1 MTQLNEQL
9 VTEEKRG
16 ISGSTLKL
24 IAVITMLID
33 HAGAVIL
40 GRMLWDKGV
49 MTVLNG
55 SDPQALLAWMNEHGN
70 LFWIYTLMR
79 MIGRVAFPIFIF
91 LMVEGLSRTSNRWK
105 YLGRMG
111 AFALISEIPFNLALT
126 GQIWSTEYQSV
137 YFTLSIGL
145 LAMIICDT
153 LEERLRAYQKS
164 LVRIGYWMLVVLITV
179 AAAVLAEFLQTDYGA
194 IGIVC
199 IMVIYITRRKKIAQ
213 TIGGALVFIWEV
225 TAPLA
230 FIPVWFYNGKRGLKL
245 KYLFYIFYP
254 AHLLILYLIIY
265 FMGLGAYPAL

>member
-1 MTQLNEQL
+1 MTELNEQL
-9 VTEEKRG
+9 VTREKRG

-40 GRMLWDKGV
+40 GRMSWDAGY
-49 MTVLNG
+49 MTVAY
-55 SDPQALLAWMNEHGN
+55 STDPQALMSWLYEHGN
-70 LFWIYTLMR
+70 LYWIYFLMR

-91 LMVEGLSRTSNRWK
+91 LMVEGLGRTRNRWK
-105 YLGRMG
+105 YLGRM
-111 AFALISEIPFNLALT
+111 ALFAVISEIPFNLALT
-126 GQIWSTEYQSV
+126 GQVWSTQYQSV

-145 LAMIICDT
+145 LAMIVCDT
-153 LEERLRAYQKS
+153 LEERMRHHLKRV
-164 LVRIGYWMLVVLITV
+164 VRIMYWPLLVVIAVL
-179 AAAVLAEFLQTDYGA
+179 AAVLAERLNTDYGA
-194 IGIVC
+194 IGIIC
-199 IMVIYITRRKKIAQ
+199 IMVIYVSRRNKIAQ
-213 TIGGALVFIWEV
+213 TIAGATVFIWEM

-254 AHLLILYLIIY
+254 AHLLILYLISY

>member
-1 MTQLNEQL
+1 MCELNETV
-9 VTEEKRG
+9 VTKEKRG

-24 IAVITMLID
+24 IAIITMLID

-40 GRMLWDKGV
+40 GRMLWQEGIMEV
-49 MTVLNG
+49 MYST
-55 SDPQALLAWMNEHGN
+55 DPQAMMRWLMEHGS
-70 LFWIYTLMR
+70 LYWIYWLMR

-91 LMVEGLSRTSNRWK
+91 LMVEGLSRTRNRWK

-111 AFALISEIPFNLALT
+111 LFAVLSEIPFNLALT
-126 GQIWSTEYQSV
+126 GQLWSTQYQSV

-145 LAMIICDT
+145 LAMIVCDA
-153 LEERLRAYQKS
+153 LEERLRHHKKG
-164 LVRIGYWMLVVLITV
+164 LVRISYWPLLVVVVI
-179 AAAVLAEFLQTDYGA
+179 AAAVLAEFLRTDYGA

-199 IMVIYITRRKKIAQ
+199 IMVIYITRKNRIVQ
-213 TIGGALVFIWEV
+213 TIAGALSFIWEV

-254 AHLLILYLIIY
+254 AHLLILYLISY
-265 FMGLGAYPAL
+265 FMGLGSYPAL